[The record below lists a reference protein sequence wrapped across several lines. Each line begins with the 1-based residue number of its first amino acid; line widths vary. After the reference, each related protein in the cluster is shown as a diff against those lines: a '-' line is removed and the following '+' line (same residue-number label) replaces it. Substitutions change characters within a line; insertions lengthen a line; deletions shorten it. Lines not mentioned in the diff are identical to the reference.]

1 MGLKAMLGNYNFPHK
16 RTTITIQKKSLK
28 SNHDRRNP
36 KKSGKIKEESKK
48 KRNTRKNNTEGMEV
62 KRLKKSL

>member
-28 SNHDRRNP
+28 KAITTEGIQ

-48 KRNTRKNNTEGMEV
+48 KEIHGRTIQKEWKLRG
-62 KRLKKSL
+62 

>member
-48 KRNTRKNNTEGMEV
+48 KEIHGRTIQKEWKLRG
-62 KRLKKSL
+62 